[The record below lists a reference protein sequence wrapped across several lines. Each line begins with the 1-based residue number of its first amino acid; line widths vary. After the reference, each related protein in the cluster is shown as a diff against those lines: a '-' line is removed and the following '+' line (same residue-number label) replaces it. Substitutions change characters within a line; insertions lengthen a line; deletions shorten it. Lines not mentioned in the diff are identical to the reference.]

1 MADERKL
8 DAPEAIGGG
17 GPPTGVVSTRKRTH
31 RAQARTKHLH
41 VRFDDVEFGLIGD
54 AAARAGISPT
64 AYVGMAA
71 VAAAAGTEVP
81 GSPIREALGE
91 LNQARSAV
99 VRIGVAV
106 NKLAAQALSVGGVS
120 AAQIVSAADATR
132 RVVAG
137 VDEVAARIARV
148 LR

>member
-1 MADERKL
+1 M
-8 DAPEAIGGG
+8 
-17 GPPTGVVSTRKRTH
+17 H
-31 RAQARTKHLH
+31 RAQPRRRNVN
-41 VRFDDVEFGLIGD
+41 VRFDDAEYALIAS
-54 AAARAGISPT
+54 AAARAGVSPT
-64 AYVGMAA
+64 AFVGIAA

-81 GSPIREALGE
+81 GSPIREALRE

-120 AAQIVSAADATR
+120 AAQVASATDATR

-137 VDEVAARIARV
+137 VDETTTRIARV